1 MGRGSGAE
9 GEVSV
14 WTGKASSGVGV
25 AAVWASSGVGV
36 AAVWVDSWGGM
47 VTVGLCKVSCS
58 FVSIWGEDW
67 VTGRGDVDCVE
78 IAQLC
83 LEGCIVAVSKST
95 LVLSWDMYA
104 TIELSSGCNV
114 DERGMAELCVGR
126 VRVSTGVWA

>member
-1 MGRGSGAE
+1 MGRGLGAE

-14 WTGKASSGVGV
+14 WTGRANSGVGI
-25 AAVWASSGVGV
+25 AAA
-36 AAVWVDSWGGM
+36 WVDSWVWM
-47 VTVGLCKVSCS
+47 VTVGPCKVSCS
-58 FVSIWGEDW
+58 FMSIWEEDW

-78 IAQLC
+78 IAQVC
-83 LEGCIVAVSKST
+83 LEGCIVAVSKSS

-114 DERGMAELCVGR
+114 DERGMAGLCVGS